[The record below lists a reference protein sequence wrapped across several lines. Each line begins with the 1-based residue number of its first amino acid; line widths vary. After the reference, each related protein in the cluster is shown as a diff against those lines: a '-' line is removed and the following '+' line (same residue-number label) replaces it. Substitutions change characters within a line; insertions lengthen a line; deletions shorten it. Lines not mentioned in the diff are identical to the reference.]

1 MYERHPKD
9 AQQLILM
16 LVLDVTLV
24 QNARVVK
31 KKMFHTVVVMVFG
44 IHQSMEHLF
53 VSQWPRVMDLS
64 YNNHQS

>member
-24 QNARVVK
+24 QNARLVNK
-31 KKMFHTVVVMVFG
+31 KRFHTVVVMVFG

-53 VSQWPRVMDLS
+53 VFQMLQAVDLS